1 MTRCGTPCWTAPEII
16 SDSLKHSEKA
26 DVYRFGLN
34 NLPFVFWDLCQ
45 FGAPTNARSGNSFS
59 IVMWEVLT
67 RETPYHNKNMTTVA
81 MDVISGERPP
91 VPVDCPKTYADLMER
106 AWNGKPSKRP
116 DMEEIIMFLN
126 AEADGVNA

>member
-1 MTRCGTPCWTAPEII
+1 
-16 SDSLKHSEKA
+16 
-26 DVYRFGLN
+26 
-34 NLPFVFWDLCQ
+34 
-45 FGAPTNARSGNSFS
+45 
-59 IVMWEVLT
+59 MWEVLT